1 MSIIYLAGNP
11 NSGKTSLFN
20 RLTNSRY
27 QVGNRAGVTV
37 SERSGAWGNNT
48 LFDLP
53 GIYSLSG
60 SSAEERLSADFLT
73 KGNPDWILNIADASQ
88 LERSLALTCELGK
101 LGHPMALALNLCDLL
116 EKNGQRIDAEKLS
129 KILGIPVVLISAA
142 TGQGILELSNVI
154 PKKMNHK
161 IPPIPEMIKSVQSRT
176 GENRILQKTEALD
189 RAFLHSIFAIPILL
203 CTFFLMFYLT
213 FGAPGNALS
222 SLLQSLPADGFE
234 RILDSLGTNYFLKSL
249 IIEGIFPAIS
259 GMAAFFPQLLL
270 LFFFLAILEDSG
282 YFARMIFLSHR
293 AMERL
298 GLDGHCILP
307 LLSGFGCS
315 ATAILSSR
323 VIRDA
328 KKRRK
333 TIFMIP
339 YLPCSAKL
347 PVTLMLIHSFFPAH
361 TGLAVTLFYLAGILS
376 AFVYALITRRIY
388 AQESVFLLE
397 LPPYRMPS
405 FRNVSNQIRD
415 RLSDFFRRAGMIV
428 LLTGILLWL
437 LQSFDFS
444 LHFCT
449 PNRSMLAYAGNFF
462 APVFRPC
469 GFGNWESVV
478 SLFSGLAAKEA
489 VLSSFGVLFG
499 SNLPFTPASAA
510 SFLTFLLIAPPCAAA
525 LSVFSSELSRRDLIL
540 FCAQRLLIAWLCSAA
555 VYQIACFLA

>member
-88 LERSLALTCELGK
+88 LERSLAFTCELGR
-101 LGHPMALALNLCDLL
+101 LGRPMVLALNLCDLL
-116 EKNGQRIDAEKLS
+116 EKSGQRIDAEKLS

-142 TGQGILELSNVI
+142 TGQGILKLSNVI

-161 IPPIPEMIKSVQSRT
+161 IPPIPEIIKSVQSRT
-176 GENRILQKTEALD
+176 GENRILKKTEALD
-189 RAFLHSIFAIPILL
+189 RALLHSAVAVPILF

-222 SLLQSLPADGFE
+222 ALLQSFPTDFFE

-249 IIEGIFPAIS
+249 ITEGIFPAFS

-361 TGLAVTLFYLAGILS
+361 TGLAITLFYLAGILS
-376 AFVYALITRRIY
+376 AVAYARITKNAR
-388 AQESVFLLE
+388 AQEHAFLLE

-405 FRNVSNQIRD
+405 LRNISNQIRD
-415 RLSDFFRRAGMIV
+415 RLSDFFRRAGMII
-428 LLTGILLWL
+428 LLTGILLWF

-444 LHFCT
+444 LHFCA
-449 PNRSMLAYAGNFF
+449 PEQSMLAYAGNLF
-462 APVFRPC
+462 APIFRPC

-499 SNLPFTPASAA
+499 TNLPFNPASAA

-525 LSVFSSELSRRDLIL
+525 LSVLSSELSRRDLIL

-555 VYQIACFLA
+555 VYQVACFWT

>member
-73 KGNPDWILNIADASQ
+73 KENPDWILNIADASQ
-88 LERSLALTCELGK
+88 LERSLAFTCELGR
-101 LGHPMALALNLCDLL
+101 LGRPMVLALNLCDLL
-116 EKNGQRIDAEKLS
+116 EKSGQRIDAEKLS

-161 IPPIPEMIKSVQSRT
+161 IPPIPEIIKSVQSRT
-176 GENRILQKTEALD
+176 GENRILKKTEALD
-189 RAFLHSIFAIPILL
+189 RAFLHSAVAVPILF

-222 SLLQSLPADGFE
+222 ALLQSFPTDFFE

-249 IIEGIFPAIS
+249 ITEGIFPAFS

-361 TGLAVTLFYLAGILS
+361 TGLAITLFYLAGILS
-376 AFVYALITRRIY
+376 AVAYARITKNAR
-388 AQESVFLLE
+388 AQEHAFLLE

-405 FRNVSNQIRD
+405 LRNISNQIRD
-415 RLSDFFRRAGMIV
+415 RLSDFFRRAGMII
-428 LLTGILLWL
+428 LLTGILLWF

-444 LHFCT
+444 LHFCA
-449 PNRSMLAYAGNFF
+449 PEQSMLAYAGNLF
-462 APVFRPC
+462 APIFRPC

-499 SNLPFTPASAA
+499 TNLPFNPASAA

-525 LSVFSSELSRRDLIL
+525 LSVLSSELSRRDLIL

-555 VYQIACFLA
+555 VYQVACFWT